1 MIERFLYLNMIN
13 SSQHLKEKLN
23 INPEVVTQEIQQSIV
38 HYLKMVG
45 KNEVIIGLSGGLD
58 SSVVTALCVRALG
71 KENVKVLLLPDN
83 ESNPTHLDDATNF
96 SKQLEIEWKLFNITP
111 LLRDV
116 NIKKYGIIS
125 RIPFINKLKG
135 FLYRKGHNYY
145 QKISDETPFASQLKG
160 LGKKPYHDYIR
171 KSQAILHAKHRLRM
185 VLLYYYAEQEDRL
198 VIGCTNKTEHQIG
211 FFVKYGCDHLADL
224 MPIIGLY
231 KTQIY
236 QLAKYL
242 KIPDRIIQKEPSPD
256 LLPGLDDKTMIG
268 IPYEKIDLV
277 LLASENNLS
286 PEDIS
291 KMTGIKIDT
300 VNSII
305 DLFYYAKDMRVN

>member
-1 MIERFLYLNMIN
+1 
-13 SSQHLKEKLN
+13 
-23 INPEVVTQEIQQSIV
+23 
-38 HYLKMVG
+38 
-45 KNEVIIGLSGGLD
+45 
-58 SSVVTALCVRALG
+58 
-71 KENVKVLLLPDN
+71 
-83 ESNPTHLDDATNF
+83 
-96 SKQLEIEWKLFNITP
+96 
-111 LLRDV
+111 
-116 NIKKYGIIS
+116 
-125 RIPFINKLKG
+125 
-135 FLYRKGHNYY
+135 
-145 QKISDETPFASQLKG
+145 
-160 LGKKPYHDYIR
+160 
-171 KSQAILHAKHRLRM
+171 
-185 VLLYYYAEQEDRL
+185 
-198 VIGCTNKTEHQIG
+198 
-211 FFVKYGCDHLADL
+211 